1 MNSNSQ
7 TMIDFT
13 NTEVAFKMKTKND
26 LRQSKLLF
34 ATLSSPQ
41 VVQTL
46 KGLTLASLF
55 LKLPIKGI
63 VKATVFRQF
72 CGGESVEECQ
82 PQIDRLA
89 EGNVQAILDYSVEG
103 KAEEADFDRTL
114 ETTLDTIRFAQNNPG
129 VPFGV
134 FKPTGVGAIEW
145 YEKVSLKQE
154 LSAEESES
162 WARVLARWE
171 KIFMLASEMK
181 IPVMIDAEESWI
193 QPVVD
198 ELAFGFMAKYNTQ
211 TPIVYN
217 TAQLYRHDRLDQLKM
232 ALTRA
237 KEEGFIYGVKI
248 VRGAYMEKERKRAE
262 AKGYTDPI
270 QPNKAATDRDYNAAL
285 ELILSNLEHMAVVVG
300 THNEASIELAATLM
314 TKHSIAFDSQR
325 VYVAQLFGMSDHIS
339 FNAANSGLNVAKY
352 LPFGPVKDVLPYLF
366 RRAEENT
373 AVEGQTGRELGL
385 LTKELDR
392 RKNA

>member
-1 MNSNSQ
+1 
-7 TMIDFT
+7 MIDFT

-114 ETTLDTIRFAQNNPG
+114 ETTLNTIRFAQNNPG

-217 TAQLYRHDRLDQLKM
+217 TAQLYRHDRLEQLKM
-232 ALTRA
+232 ALARA

-300 THNEASIELAATLM
+300 THNEDSVALTATLM
-314 TKHSIAFDSQR
+314 RKHGIAFDSR
-325 VYVAQLFGMSDHIS
+325 KVYVAQLFGMSDHIS

-373 AVEGQTGRELGL
+373 SVEGQTGRELGL
-385 LTKELDR
+385 ITKELDR